1 MYSQANNTI
10 IGRAGRYLEGTKV
23 SGPGFLLAR
32 REVKGSSYEK
42 FYVLM
47 ILSQLT
53 DKEKKMFDKA
63 PRDFIYLDWERI
75 RSIAAQLFHGVPE
88 QSTTEK
94 HNEAAV
100 KGEVGGNFFGLLQ
113 GKGGADYRYF
123 KSENE
128 TRSLHHSIY
137 SLVEDRLTEDGLVE
151 VIDDEYNFAKWNK
164 GHFHDG
170 QFIRVTGLIRLID
183 FSRSSAVMEELPK
196 ILKTIQYYEDY
207 TLKSKGEQLS
217 RKEIEAR
224 KEEQKKQLRQLEE
237 LKLNEF
243 SGLMKSFYGES
254 IRIKV
259 VPSKE
264 HLDKIFVAS
273 ANPNDFIDT
282 AASINQKYGFEIDA
296 NWVTFGQ
303 INKPSESTKPL
314 PIPIGNPVEDSFE
327 GMMLIANNI
336 SRMFSVPNFP
346 AIQFTPICIYR
357 ICGGPTSLIEKTN
370 PTL

>member
-1 MYSQANNTI
+1 
-10 IGRAGRYLEGTKV
+10 
-23 SGPGFLLAR
+23 
-32 REVKGSSYEK
+32 
-42 FYVLM
+42 
-47 ILSQLT
+47 
-53 DKEKKMFDKA
+53 MFDKA

-75 RSIAAQLFHGVPE
+75 RSIAAQLFQGVPE
-88 QSTTEK
+88 QLTTER

-100 KGEVGGNFFGLLQ
+100 KGEVCGNLLGLLQ

-137 SLVEDRLTEDGLVE
+137 SLVENQLNQDGLVE
-151 VIDDEYNFAKWNK
+151 VIDGEYNFAEWNR

-196 ILKTIQYYEDY
+196 LMKTAQYYEDY
-207 TLKSKGEQLS
+207 SLKSKGTQLS
-217 RKEIEAR
+217 RTEMDAR
-224 KEEQKKQLRQLEE
+224 VAGQKKQLKQLEDFK
-237 LKLNEF
+237 LKEF
-243 SGLMKSFYGES
+243 SELIRSFYGES
-254 IRIKV
+254 IRVKV
-259 VPSKE
+259 VPSKK

-273 ANPNDFIDT
+273 ANPNGFIDT

-303 INKPSESTKPL
+303 INMPSESKKPL
-314 PIPIGNPVEDSFE
+314 SIPIGNPVEDSFE
-327 GMMLIANNI
+327 GMMLMANNI
-336 SRMFSVPNFP
+336 SRMFSTPNFP

-357 ICGGPTSLIEKTN
+357 ICGGPTSLIDGTN
-370 PTL
+370 PNM